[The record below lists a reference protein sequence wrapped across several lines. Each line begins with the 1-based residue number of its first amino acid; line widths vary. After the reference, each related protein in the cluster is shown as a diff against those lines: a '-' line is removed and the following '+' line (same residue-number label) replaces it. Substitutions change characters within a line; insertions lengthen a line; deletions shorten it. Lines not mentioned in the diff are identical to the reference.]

1 MANNRVLP
9 NDVAD
14 KIRVEFTPGELEQA
28 RREAMAEIAAEKAAQ
43 ARNGLRK
50 ENRNCPQ
57 LHQPVGFCK
66 AANLGW
72 DSIDLFRHV
81 AC

>member
-43 ARNGLRK
+43 PAG
-50 ENRNCPQ
+50 
-57 LHQPVGFCK
+57 
-66 AANLGW
+66 
-72 DSIDLFRHV
+72 S
-81 AC
+81 